1 MYTEQN
7 SQKHS
12 SQQQFI
18 SHSQQFISLSRDVY
32 TSIYKTDENMSDY
45 VY

>member
-7 SQKHS
+7 SQKHLT
-12 SQQQFI
+12 QQFI
-18 SHSQQFISLSRDVY
+18 SHSSDN